1 MRCFIAIALPEEV
14 KASLAGIQQHL
25 KKSGAD
31 LRWVKTDNIHL
42 TLKFLGDIK
51 EAGVTG
57 IIQGLKGAC
66 SHHRMFS
73 IEISGIGTF
82 PAKRSPR
89 VLWAGIIAHGELVK
103 LQSEID
109 EAMASLGFEPDTR
122 DFSPHLTLGRFRSSR
137 GKSALLE
144 NISMLEHDRFG
155 LFDVRS
161 IYLIKSELKPAGAVY
176 STIAEIPL
184 DRVS

>member
-1 MRCFIAIALPEEV
+1 LRCFIAIELPEEV

-31 LRWVKTDNIHL
+31 IRWVKTDNIHL
-42 TLKFLGDIK
+42 TLKFFGDI
-51 EAGVTG
+51 EEHSITG
-57 IIQGLKGAC
+57 IIQVLKGAC
-66 SHHRMFS
+66 SHHNIFS

-89 VLWAGIIAHGELVK
+89 VLWAGITAHGELVK
-103 LQSEID
+103 LQAEID
-109 EAMASLGFEPDTR
+109 EAAASLGFDPEKR
-122 DFSPHLTLGRFRSSR
+122 AFSPHLTLGRFRSSQ

-144 NISMLEHDRFG
+144 KITMLEHDRFG

-161 IYLIKSELKPAGAVY
+161 IYLIKSDLKPAGAVY
-176 STIAEIPL
+176 STIAEVPL
-184 DRVS
+184 QA